1 MDECATLII
10 HAGWVSIEEVA
21 DMHYFLNNLNCEN
34 AVVILSLSK
43 NIVRDEDNT
52 TLYTADTVDAVD
64 MAYTVDII
72 NKLSLDNN

>member
-1 MDECATLII
+1 MLRI

-43 NIVRDEDNT
+43 NIVRDGDST
-52 TLYTADTVDAVD
+52 ALCTADTVDAVD